1 MSQSATV
8 RDGEDG
14 RDRTGDVTEAD
25 LSREELLGEVQLL
38 ATENARLRA
47 QRGNRVRQSY
57 RRAAVGFVLLG
68 ALAAGA
74 ALAVPESQTV
84 LFSLAGVGLFVGV
97 LTFWLT
103 PSQVISAPI
112 GDRVYSAYAATGRSL
127 ITDLDLQETTVYVP
141 APTHT
146 TETADVR
153 LFVPQLRRFVV
164 PKQSELD
171 SLLVVGGDDRAQ
183 GVSLVPTGA
192 ALVAEFEEGRGEPA
206 STVEEFASQLA
217 DALVEG
223 FELVDS
229 AMATV
234 DPDGGAITVGVRGSS
249 FGAVDRFDHPVGSF
263 VAAALAAELDTP
275 VRMDV
280 RTADDRRAEFVVE
293 CQWGDLGA

>member
-1 MSQSATV
+1 MSEAATTV
-8 RDGEDG
+8 RDGQRE
-14 RDRTGDVTEAD
+14 RVTESD
-25 LSREELLGEVQLL
+25 LSREELLGEIQLL
-38 ATENARLRA
+38 AAENARLRA
-47 QRGNRVRQSY
+47 QRENRVRRSY
-57 RRAAVGFVLLG
+57 RRAAVGFFVLG
-68 ALAAGA
+68 VLAAVA

-112 GDRVYSAYAATGRSL
+112 GDRVYSAYAATGRGL
-127 ITDLDLQETTVYVP
+127 ITDLDLQETSVYVP

-153 LFVPQLRRFVV
+153 LFVPQASRFVV
-164 PKQSELD
+164 PKKADLE
-171 SLLVVGGDDRAQ
+171 SLLVVGGDDRTR
-183 GVSLVPTGA
+183 GISLVPTGA
-192 ALVAEFEEGRGEPA
+192 ALVAEFDEGRGEPA

-229 AMATV
+229 ATATV
-234 DPDGGAITVGVRGSS
+234 DPDGGAITIGIRGSS

-275 VRMDV
+275 VRLEV
-280 RTADDRRAEFVVE
+280 RAADDRRSEFVVD
-293 CQWGDLGA
+293 CQWGDIGA

>member
-1 MSQSATV
+1 MSAGETATAA
-8 RDGEDG
+8 RNGQG
-14 RDRTGDVTEAD
+14 VTEAD
-25 LSREELLGEVQLL
+25 LSREELLGEIQLL
-38 ATENARLRA
+38 AAENTRLRA
-47 QRGNRVRQSY
+47 QRENRVRQSY

-68 ALAAGA
+68 LLAAGA

-84 LFSLAGVGLFVGV
+84 LFSLAGVGLFIGV

-112 GDRVYSAYAATGRSL
+112 GDRVYSAYAATGRAL
-127 ITDLDLQETTVYVP
+127 VTDLDLTGTSVYVP

-153 LFVPQLRRFVV
+153 LFVPQASRFVV
-164 PKQSELD
+164 PKPADLD
-171 SLLVVGGDDRAQ
+171 ALLVVGGDDRSR

-192 ALVAEFEEGRGEPA
+192 ALVAEFEEARRDPA

-223 FELVDS
+223 FELVES
-229 AMATV
+229 ATATV
-234 DPDGGAITVGVRGSS
+234 DPDGGAITVGVQGSS

-275 VRMDV
+275 VRLDV
-280 RTADDRRAEFVVE
+280 RAADDRRADFVVE
-293 CQWGDLGA
+293 CRWGDLGS

>member
-1 MSQSATV
+1 MSEAATA
-8 RDGEDG
+8 RNGEDSERG
-14 RDRTGDVTEAD
+14 REVTEAD

-38 ATENARLRA
+38 AAENARLRA
-47 QRGNRVRQSY
+47 QRENRVRQSY
-57 RRAAVGFVLLG
+57 RRAAVGFFLLG
-68 ALAAGA
+68 LLGAGA

-103 PSQVISAPI
+103 PSQVVSAPV

-127 ITDLDLQETTVYVP
+127 VADLDLTETNVYVP

-153 LFVPQLRRFVV
+153 LFVPQARRFVV
-164 PKQSELD
+164 PKASELD
-171 SLLVVGGDDRAQ
+171 TLLVVGGDDRTR

-192 ALVAEFEEGRGEPA
+192 ALVAAFDEGRRDPPA
-206 STVEEFASQLA
+206 TVEELASQLA

-223 FELVDS
+223 FELVES
-229 AMATV
+229 ATATV
-234 DPDGGAITVGVRGSS
+234 DPDGGAITVGVQGSS

-275 VRMDV
+275 VRMET
-280 RTADDRRAEFVVE
+280 RAADDRRAEFVVE
-293 CQWGDLGA
+293 CEWGELCA